1 MITIVSGLPRS
12 GTSLMM
18 QMLAAGGVPTLSDG
32 ERRADVDNPRGY
44 LEWERI
50 KQLPKDPSCIAE
62 AEGKAVKVIS
72 KLLLSLPAGHE
83 YRVIFMQ
90 RPLPEV
96 MASQDEMLRRRG
108 NFDPD
113 EDNSVVARA
122 FQDHLS
128 DVYAWLNGKPYV
140 KVSRVQYH
148 AVLREPKEAAE
159 AQVGPGKIEKC
170 STWNILCLSY
180 DTYNNVLKQRK
191 SNERSDLRLEQNL
204 HCYQGFPRRNPTR
217 AAFEVATCDLKEI
230 RRPANRLLF
239 GRRKLKPDLALR
251 RSLREHQF
259 LDGVDE
265 VLNRGVVSFQAAV

>member
-1 MITIVSGLPRS
+1 MKHSRKALMITIVSGLPRS

-18 QMLAAGGVPTLSDG
+18 QMLAAGGVPILSDG

-62 AEGKAVKVIS
+62 AEGKVVKVIS
-72 KLLLSLPAGHE
+72 QLLLSLPLEHE

-108 NFDPD
+108 TFDPG

-128 DVYAWLNGKPYV
+128 DVYAWLNGRPYV
-140 KVSRVQYH
+140 KVNRVQYH
-148 AVLREPKEAAE
+148 AVLREPRETAE
-159 AQVGPGKIEKC
+159 AVAKFLEMPLDVEAMTRQVDG
-170 STWNILCLSY
+170 TLY
-180 DTYNNVLKQRK
+180 RQRK
-191 SNERSDLRLEQNL
+191 
-204 HCYQGFPRRNPTR
+204 
-217 AAFEVATCDLKEI
+217 K
-230 RRPANRLLF
+230 
-239 GRRKLKPDLALR
+239 
-251 RSLREHQF
+251 
-259 LDGVDE
+259 
-265 VLNRGVVSFQAAV
+265 